1 MAKYN
6 VHAGHNPDGKKAC
19 GAVGLIK
26 ESTEARKVK
35 ELVIKYLKEQGH
47 TVYDCTV
54 DNGTSKNDVLNK
66 IVAKCNAHDVD
77 LDISIHFNSG
87 AKDKKGNGKSTGT
100 EVFIYSASS
109 KAKDEATNI
118 CNELDD
124 LGFKN
129 RGTKI
134 NGNLKVLRKT
144 EAPALLIEVCFVDD
158 KDDVDLYK
166 ANVDKVA
173 RAIVKGITGQEV
185 ADKKLLE
192 VTGIWDEATT
202 RRAQEV
208 FRTPVDG
215 KVSNQDIDYKEENPG
230 LTSTFEW
237 KVNPGKNGSIL
248 IKTIQEFLNKTINAG
263 LTVDG
268 MIGPKTIKAMQKWLD
283 TVIDGY
289 ISNPSIMVKAFQKWL
304 NEQ

>member
-66 IVAKCNAHDVD
+66 IVAKCNAHDVN

-100 EVFIYSASS
+100 EVYVYAVKS
-109 KAKDEATNI
+109 KAKDEAANI

-129 RGTKI
+129 RGVKI
-134 NGNLKVLRKT
+134 NRNLKVLKST
-144 EAPALLIEVCFVDD
+144 NAPALLIEVCFVDD
-158 KDDVDLYK
+158 KDDVKLYK
-166 ANVDKVA
+166 DNADQVA
-173 RAIVKGITGQEV
+173 RAIVKGITGKKV
-185 ADKKLLE
+185 TDKKLLE

-208 FRTPVDG
+208 FGTPVDG
-215 KVSNQDIDYKEENPG
+215 IVSNQDIDYKDDNPG
-230 LTSTFEW
+230 LFDSTFEW
-237 KVNPGKNGSIL
+237 EKTPGQNGSSL
-248 IKTIQEFLNKTINAG
+248 IKAIQRKVGVND
-263 LTVDG
+263 DG
-268 MIGPKTIKAMQKWLD
+268 FIGPKTIRAMQKWLG
-283 TVIDGY
+283 TPIDGCV
-289 ISNPSIMVKAFQKWL
+289 SNPSTMVKAFQKWL
-304 NEQ
+304 NKQ